1 MSSTTSRL
9 IFSSGWDSRKISQPG
24 KYISSRKLFF
34 ICLCIPFSMWRYFG
48 EEKEW
53 NLYRGIEPLLKN
65 GTHIE
70 KYLESL
76 LRNGTHIE
84 EWNRYCGMEHIQRNG
99 TVIEEWNR
107 YWGMEPIQRNGTSI
121 EEWNAY
127 GGRELN
133 LRNGTHTKK
142 WNPYGKMEPIW
153 RNGTLLLRIGTHAEE
168 WKRRN
173 RHITQ
178 SFSFMAG
185 KKLYGST
192 LAHTKRKNPDSVQG
206 DEWRIEMCTQ
216 HRRIESTRDW
226 NVMFDNRTF
235 LGE

>member
-107 YWGMEPIQRNGTSI
+107 YWGMEPLLRNGTYS
-121 EEWNAY
+121 EEWNLFR
-127 GGRELN
+127 GMEPV
-133 LRNGTHTKK
+133 LRNGTHTEEGNSTWGMEPIRKNGTHMER
-142 WNPYGKMEPIW
+142 WNPYGGMEPSYW
-153 RNGTLLLRIGTHAEE
+153 ELEPM
-168 WKRRN
+168 RRN
-173 RHITQ
+173 ENEGIDTSHKVLVSWQERNCMEVRLLIQ
-178 SFSFMAG
+178 
-185 KKLYGST
+185 KERT
-192 LAHTKRKNPDSVQG
+192 LTVCKGMN
-206 DEWRIEMCTQ
+206 EE
-216 HRRIESTRDW
+216 
-226 NVMFDNRTF
+226 
-235 LGE
+235 